1 MHLIG
6 PPPQNQRS
14 SHLNDFII
22 FIIEYEAWIL
32 LFRGIIFEVVASLWS
47 RRNIRAGTMLVLVLG
62 SLKSEGRPGNREM
75 FSFMCQKH
83 HNKDTIKPSAP

>member
-6 PPPQNQRS
+6 S
-14 SHLNDFII
+14 SHLNNFI
-22 FIIEYEAWIL
+22 FFVIEYEAWIL
-32 LFRGIIFEVVASLWS
+32 LFRRIIFEVVASLWS
-47 RRNIRAGTMLVLVLG
+47 RRNIRAGGRLVLVLG

-75 FSFMCQKH
+75 FSFMFQNH